1 MNTVHDLGGMQ
12 NFGAVTPEADEPTFH
27 HPWERRVFG
36 VVLAMGG
43 ARLWNLDQSRF
54 ARESMAPAEYL
65 SSSYY
70 RIWYAGLA
78 KLLVERG
85 LASNAEIADGHV
97 RVPGLKIPVL
107 TADRVPAAMAHP
119 GSTLR
124 AKTSPARFALG
135 DLVRTKNLH
144 PRSHTR
150 LPRYCRD
157 KAGKIAA
164 IHGAHVFPDAHALG
178 QGEDPQWLYGV
189 RFEASELWGG
199 DTSAAAV
206 YVDCW
211 EPYLAPRGKR

>member
-12 NFGAVTPEADEPTFH
+12 NFGVVTPEADEPTFH

-54 ARESMAPAEYL
+54 ARESMPPAEYL

-85 LASNAEIADGHV
+85 LASAAEIADGHV
-97 RVPGLKIPVL
+97 RVPALKIPVL
-107 TADRVPAAMAHP
+107 IADRVPAAMAHP

-124 AKTSPARFALG
+124 EKTSPARFALG

-157 KAGKIAA
+157 KAGTITA
-164 IHGAHVFPDAHALG
+164 IHGAHVFADAHALG
-178 QGEDPQWLYGV
+178 QGEDPQWLYSV

-211 EPYLAPRGKR
+211 EPYLAPRGKG